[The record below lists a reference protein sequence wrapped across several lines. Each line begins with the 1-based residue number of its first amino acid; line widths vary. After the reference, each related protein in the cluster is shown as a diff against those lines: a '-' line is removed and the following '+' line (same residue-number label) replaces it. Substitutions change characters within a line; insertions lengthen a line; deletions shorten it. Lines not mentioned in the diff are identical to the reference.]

1 MKYFFAYM
9 LVLASATLAY
19 PQDSAGT
26 SPPGFQDSIK
36 IALEKTRA
44 AAALEVAADFNQA
57 WNGLRQEQQN
67 QVKDHV
73 RRMKSKKY
81 ALNPHLLN
89 YFGAISNAVNVERAD
104 PARISEYLT
113 VAGQVIE
120 VYEPKGANRFFDV
133 SRTFFRHHALHYER
147 SYRLYARNDQYS
159 FEFIVPETVAWE
171 TPAEETQSGGLWED
185 SPEEDSSSTGLW
197 DDTSGD
203 ESVSDTYWTDD
214 TTAYSDELPPY
225 DDTPSGSSDT
235 GMPGWMT
242 PPVQPLVEGP
252 VIRFDPL
259 TLNMVTRSDSV
270 FIENTKGTFAIME
283 GVFVGDQGKFDWS
296 PAGLNP
302 DSVYCEFGEYNFK
315 VNAPGFS
322 AEMAKL
328 TYVGRTPGAVQGSF
342 LFRSEPR
349 ADSVLSSFPR
359 FISYQSDLN
368 IQGFGDE
375 TVEYR
380 GGFSLKGRK
389 ISSQSVSGD
398 FSTID
403 VTVDGAKK
411 FTVKSPE
418 FVFLDSVILADRT
431 RLRIYQT
438 NDTLVHPDVRIKYDF
453 GKHRLTVLHDKGVMH
468 HTPYSSP
475 FFSVDF
481 SADVMRWDLKSDSID
496 IFTDGGRNTVPMI
509 IESVDFYD
517 PEDFRLL
524 NGKGFSFHPLVL
536 TVGYCFKNRVREFYS
551 GDLAVYAKKDI
562 TEIQQALRFL
572 AQKGMVTYDPR
583 TDRVR
588 VSEKAV
594 ELYRSFKG
602 ESDYDNLKIHSV
614 IDSLPNATINL
625 PGRYMTVRG
634 VDEFRVS
641 DSLNVRIKPDSS
653 IITILQNRDIKFD
666 GTINAGNYEI
676 SGKGFTLKYDSFF
689 IKLTHI
695 DSINFFVTEKNS
707 RGQSIRRK
715 VNNSLVGADS
725 TAAIEGGLGNS
736 AQSSGTLYISRA
748 NNKSGK
754 KKMPNF
760 PRLDAETGGV
770 IYFDRPEVLGG
781 IYDRSIFFAVPPF
794 DLDSLNDTD
803 PSAINFEGTFVSS
816 GMFPSFKEKLRSM
829 PDKSLGFEHAIPQSG
844 YQLYKGDGKLSGTVS
859 LTNRGIRST
868 GKIEFLAATVYSPDF
883 LFYPDSVIATGNRA
897 KIDKRQFGATTFPQ
911 ASLADFDM
919 KWYPN
924 EDKMHLKNLKAPFN
938 MYDSTAT
945 LNGRL
950 VVSSTGVTGE
960 GKLDTRGTELL
971 SKELSFTSTGFG
983 ARHAKFKVNS
993 NDPRKP
999 LIFGNDI
1006 RLHFNLDENYADISP
1021 EIEGVA
1027 AINFP
1032 YAQVKTSIPK
1042 GRYDFATKK
1051 IVMNKSPDVPLESSY
1066 FYTTREELDSLA
1078 FNAESAEY
1086 DLTTQ
1091 QLKVSGIPY
1100 IVVADA
1106 MITPENN
1113 EVLILENAKI
1123 GTLKNTTIVLDTLNA
1138 YHRLTEGVVDIISR
1152 KEFTGYATYQYVNSL
1167 ADTFAIKMTD
1177 FHLEPVVEI
1186 TDEKKRQ
1193 DPEQVAMQT
1202 VATGSVGEDANL
1214 VLGAGMFY
1222 KGDMTMYATRP
1233 ALQLDGY
1240 VKLDIKNIDSYKGW
1254 IAYSQTGDETDVMI
1268 DFDNAVNDEG
1278 RKVEAGLNFSVD
1290 NNLYITFLN
1299 DKKDEADESL
1309 FTPGGKL
1316 YYDTETKEYKI
1327 EDAEKAAGN
1336 KLSGKVFAYNDENQ
1350 RIRFEGPVDLVPA
1363 SKDFTLAAS
1372 VLGSGNMSSNEIR
1385 MNTMLT
1391 MDSNVPAAAFE
1402 IMAREVQEVIL
1413 NEGADEGLGDPTELL
1428 YKVANIVGER
1438 VARDYE
1444 QRSLEGY
1451 VSLATLQPLVKP
1463 LVISNV
1469 NLKWSDEHKA
1479 FYSEGNI
1486 GISNI
1491 LNKDINGAFEGFL
1504 EIKRD
1509 EDGGSSFNLFFKA
1522 SGDVWYYFGF
1532 EGSRML
1538 VQAASNE
1545 FNDVIAKRTNAGK
1558 TKIGEIAFV
1567 PGSDEETLSFINRF
1581 RKDYYGIESPYSLNS
1596 QSMAIP
1602 VTETIT
1608 PVNQPQIQKG
1618 DQKQP
1623 PAQELPEDDG
1633 F

>member
-1 MKYFFAYM
+1 MKYFFTYI
-9 LVLASATLAY
+9 LLLATWTLAY
-19 PQDSAGT
+19 PQDSART
-26 SPPGFQDSIK
+26 SQVGFQDSIR
-36 IALEKTRA
+36 ITLEKTRS
-44 AAALEVAADFNQA
+44 AAALKVAADFSQA
-57 WNGLRQEQQN
+57 WGGLDQGQQQRVRD
-67 QVKDHV
+67 QV
-73 RRMKSKKY
+73 RLMKSKKF
-81 ALNPHLLN
+81 AISPNLLN
-89 YFGAISNAVNVERAD
+89 YFGAIANAVNVERAD
-104 PARISEYLT
+104 PTKISQYLT
-113 VAGQVIE
+113 VAGQVLE
-120 VYEPKGANRFFDV
+120 VYDPRGANRFFEV
-133 SRTFFRHHALHYER
+133 SRTFFAHHALHYEK
-147 SYRLYARNDQYS
+147 SYRLYARDDKYS
-159 FEFIVPETVAWE
+159 FEFIVPETVTWE
-171 TPAEETQSGGLWED
+171 DSPVEETQSGNLWENV
-185 SPEEDSSSTGLW
+185 PAEDTTDDQWESTPA
-197 DDTSGD
+197 D
-203 ESVSDTYWTDD
+203 ESTSDNYWTED
-214 TTAYSDELPPY
+214 TTELPPY
-225 DDTPSGSSDT
+225 DESPSESQ
-235 GMPGWMT
+235 GMPGWIT
-242 PPVQPLVEGP
+242 PPAQPLVEGP
-252 VIRFDPL
+252 IIRFDML
-259 TLNMVTRSDSV
+259 SLNITTRSDSV
-270 FIENTKGTFAIME
+270 FIENTKGDFAIME
-283 GVFVGDQGKFDWS
+283 GIFVGTKGRFDWT
-296 PAGLNP
+296 PAGLP
-302 DSVYCEFGEYNFK
+302 SDSVYCEFEEYNFK
-315 VNAPGFS
+315 VSSHAFG
-322 AEMAKL
+322 AEMARL
-328 TYVGRTPGAVQGSF
+328 TYKGRTPGAIQGSF
-342 LFRSEPR
+342 AFKSETRP
-349 ADSVLSSFPR
+349 DSVVSTFPR
-359 FISYQSDLN
+359 FRSYQSNLD
-368 IQGFGDE
+368 IEGFGDE
-375 TVEYR
+375 TVKYR
-380 GGFSLKGRK
+380 GGFSLTGRM

-398 FSTID
+398 FATID
-403 VTVDGAKK
+403 VTVDGAMK
-411 FTVKSPE
+411 FTAKSPE
-418 FVFLDSVILADRT
+418 FVFRDSSILSERT

-453 GKHRLTVLHDKGVMH
+453 GKRRLTVLHDKGGMH
-468 HTPYSSP
+468 HTPYSAP
-475 FFSVDF
+475 FFMVDF
-481 SADVMRWDLKSDSID
+481 SADVMRWDLKADSID

-517 PEDFRLL
+517 PEDFRIL

-562 TEIQQALRFL
+562 AEIQQAIKFL

-583 TDRVR
+583 SDRVR

-614 IDSLPNATINL
+614 IDSLPNATINI

-634 VDEFRVS
+634 VDEFSVS

-695 DSINFFVTEKNS
+695 DSINFFVTERNS
-707 RGQSIRRK
+707 RGQNIRRK

-725 TAAIEGGLGNS
+725 TAALEGGLGTS

-754 KKMPNF
+754 KKMANF

-781 IYDRSIFFAVPPF
+781 VYDRSIFFAVPPF

-816 GMFPSFKEKLRSM
+816 GMFPSFKDKLRSM
-829 PDKSLGFEHAIPQSG
+829 PDKSLGFEHAIPQAG
-844 YQLYKGDGKLSGTVS
+844 YQLYKGDGRISGTVS
-859 LTNRGIRST
+859 LTNRGIRGS
-868 GKIEFLAATVYSPDF
+868 GKVEFLAATVYSPDF
-883 LFYPDSVIATGNRA
+883 LFYPDSVMATGNRA
-897 KIDKRQFGATTFPQ
+897 RIDESQFGATTFPQ
-911 ASLADFDM
+911 ASLADFEM
-919 KWYPN
+919 KWYPR

-950 VVSSTGVTGE
+950 IVSSNGVTGE

-971 SKELSFTSTGFG
+971 SKEMNFTSTGFG

-1006 RLHFNLDENYADISP
+1006 RLNFNLDENYADISP

-1123 GTLKNTTIVLDTLNA
+1123 GTLNNTTIVLDTLNA

-1152 KEFTGYATYQYVNSL
+1152 KEFTGHATYQYINSL
-1167 ADTFAIKMTD
+1167 SDTFAIKMTD
-1177 FHLEPVVEI
+1177 FHLEPVEEVFASR
-1186 TDEKKRQ
+1186 KQQRSSN
-1193 DPEQVAMQT
+1193 PGAMQT
-1202 VATGSVGEDANL
+1202 VARGAVNEEANL
-1214 VLGAGMFY
+1214 ILGAGMFY

-1240 VKLDIKNIDSYKGW
+1240 VKLDIRNIDSYKGW
-1254 IAYSQTGDETDVMI
+1254 IAYSQTGDETEVML

-1278 RKVEAGLNFSVD
+1278 RKVEAGLNFSV
-1290 NNLYITFLN
+1290 NNSLYITFLN
-1299 DKKDEADESL
+1299 DKKDDGDESL
-1309 FTPGGKL
+1309 FTPSGKL

-1327 EDAEKAAGN
+1327 EDAEKDNGN
-1336 KLSGKVFAYNDENQ
+1336 KLSGKVFAYNDNNQ
-1350 RIRFEGPVDLVPA
+1350 QIRFEGPVDLIPGN
-1363 SKDFTLAAS
+1363 KDFSVTAS
-1372 VLGSGNMSSNEIR
+1372 VLGSGNMSTNEIR
-1385 MNTMLT
+1385 MNTLLT
-1391 MDSNVPAAAFE
+1391 MDSNVPLPAFE
-1402 IMAREVQEVIL
+1402 VMAREVQEVIL
-1413 NEGADEGLGDPTELL
+1413 NDGADEGLGDPTELL
-1428 YKVANIVGER
+1428 YKVANVVGER
-1438 VARDYE
+1438 IAREYE
-1444 QRSLEGY
+1444 QRSLENY
-1451 VSLATLQPLVKP
+1451 VSLATLQPMVRP

-1469 NLKWSDEHKA
+1469 NLKWSSEHKA

-1486 GISNI
+1486 GISNV

-1509 EDGGSSFNLFFKA
+1509 EDGGSTFNLFFKA

-1532 EGSRML
+1532 EGSRLL
-1538 VQAASNE
+1538 VQGASNA

-1558 TKIGEIAFV
+1558 TKIGEVAFV
-1567 PGSDEETLSFINRF
+1567 PGSDEETVSFINRF
-1581 RKDYYGIESPYSLNS
+1581 RKDYYGIESPYSLSS
-1596 QSMAIP
+1596 QSIAVP
-1602 VTETIT
+1602 AAPTT
-1608 PVNQPQIQKG
+1608 PLNQPPPQKI
-1618 DQKQP
+1618 DQTQQPADKQK
-1623 PAQELPEDDG
+1623 EMLEDDG

>member
-1 MKYFFAYM
+1 MKYFFTYI
-9 LVLASATLAY
+9 LLLATWTLAY

-26 SPPGFQDSIK
+26 SPVGFQDSIR
-36 IALEKTRA
+36 ITLEKTRSA
-44 AAALEVAADFNQA
+44 AAIEVAADFSQA
-57 WNGLRQEQQN
+57 WNGLNQGQQQMVRD
-67 QVKDHV
+67 QV
-73 RRMKSKKY
+73 RLMKSRKF
-81 ALNPHLLN
+81 AISPNLLN
-89 YFGAISNAVNVERAD
+89 YFGAIANAVNVERAD
-104 PARISEYLT
+104 PAKISQYLT
-113 VAGQVIE
+113 VSGQVLE
-120 VYEPKGANRFFDV
+120 VYDPKGANRFFQV
-133 SRTFFRHHALHYER
+133 SRAFFAHHALHYEK
-147 SYRLYARNDQYS
+147 SYRLYARDDDYR
-159 FEFIVPETVAWE
+159 FEFIVPETVTWE
-171 TPAEETQSGGLWED
+171 EPPADEGQSGGLWED
-185 SPEEDSSSTGLW
+185 EPADDVSNDLWESSPTDESYSDNYETEPAYEESA
-197 DDTSGD
+197 SGD
-203 ESVSDTYWTDD
+203 Q
-214 TTAYSDELPPY
+214 
-225 DDTPSGSSDT
+225 
-235 GMPGWMT
+235 GMPGWIV
-242 PPVQPLVEGP
+242 PEAQPMVEGP
-252 VIRFDPL
+252 VIRFDGL
-259 TLNMVTRSDSV
+259 SLNMTTRSDSV
-270 FIENTKGTFAIME
+270 FIQDTRGDFAIME
-283 GVFVGDQGKFDWS
+283 GIFVGSKGRFDWT
-296 PAGLNP
+296 PAGLP
-302 DSVYCEFGEYNFK
+302 SDSVYCEFEEYNFK
-315 VNAPGFS
+315 VSVPAFG
-322 AEMAKL
+322 AEMARL
-328 TYVGRTPGAVQGSF
+328 TYTGRTPGAIQGSF
-342 LFRSEPR
+342 AFKSVPR
-349 ADSVLSSFPR
+349 QDSVLSSFPR
-359 FISYQSDLN
+359 FKSYQSNLD
-368 IQGFGDE
+368 IRGFGDE
-375 TVEYR
+375 TVKYR
-380 GGFSLKGRK
+380 GGFALTGNK
-389 ISSQSVSGD
+389 ISSESVSGD

-403 VTVDGAKK
+403 VTVDGAMK
-411 FTVKSPE
+411 FTARSPE
-418 FVFLDSVILADRT
+418 FIFRDSSILSNRT
-431 RLRIYQT
+431 RLRLYQL

-453 GKHRLTVLHDKGVMH
+453 GKHRLTVLHDKGGMH
-468 HTPYSSP
+468 HTPYSAP
-475 FFSVDF
+475 FFMVDF
-481 SADVMRWDLKSDSID
+481 SADVMRWDLKTDSIN

-517 PEDFRLL
+517 PDDFRIL

-562 TEIQQALRFL
+562 AEIQQAIRFL

-614 IDSLPNATINL
+614 IDSLPNATINI

-634 VDEFRVS
+634 VEEFRVS
-641 DSLNVRIKPDSS
+641 DSLNVRIMPDSS

-695 DSINFFVTEKNS
+695 DSINFFVTERNS
-707 RGQSIRRK
+707 RGQNIRRK

-725 TAAIEGGLGNS
+725 TAAVEGGLGNS

-754 KKMPNF
+754 RKIPNY

-770 IYFDRPEVLGG
+770 IYFDRQEVLGG
-781 IYDRSIFFAVPPF
+781 VYDRSIFFAVPPF

-829 PDKSLGFEHAIPQSG
+829 PDKSLGFEHAIPQEG
-844 YQLYKGDGKLSGTVS
+844 YQLYKGDGKISGMVS
-859 LTNRGIRST
+859 LTNRGIRGS
-868 GKIEFLAATVYSPDF
+868 GKIDFLAATVYSPDF
-883 LFYPDSVIATGNRA
+883 LFYPDSVIATGNRV
-897 KIDKRQFGATTFPQ
+897 RMRESQFGATTFPQ
-911 ASLADFDM
+911 ASLADFEM
-919 KWYPN
+919 KWYPR

-945 LNGRL
+945 LNGRII
-950 VVSSTGVTGE
+950 VSSNGVSGE

-971 SKELSFTSTGFG
+971 SKEINFTSTGFG
-983 ARHAKFKVNS
+983 ARNAKFKVNS

-1006 RLHFNLDENYADISP
+1006 RLNFNLDENYADISP

-1032 YAQVKTSIPK
+1032 YAQVKTSIPR

-1051 IVMNKSPDVPLESSY
+1051 IIMNKSPDVPLESSY

-1167 ADTFAIKMTD
+1167 SDTFAIKMTD
-1177 FHLEPVVEI
+1177 FHLEPVE
-1186 TDEKKRQ
+1186 ELLASRKQQRGLN
-1193 DPEQVAMQT
+1193 PNAMQT
-1202 VATGSVGEDANL
+1202 VARGSVGEEANL

-1254 IAYSQTGDETDVMI
+1254 IAYSQTGDETEVML

-1299 DKKDEADESL
+1299 DKKDDADESL

-1327 EDAEKAAGN
+1327 EDAEKAIGN
-1336 KLSGKVFAYNDENQ
+1336 KLSGKVFAYNDNNQ
-1350 RIRFEGPVDLVPA
+1350 QIRFEGPVDLVPL
-1363 SKDFTLAAS
+1363 SKDFSLIAS
-1372 VLGSGNMSSNEIR
+1372 VLGSGNMSTNEIR
-1385 MNTMLT
+1385 MNSMLA
-1391 MDSNVPAAAFE
+1391 MDTNIPLPAFE
-1402 IMAREVQEVIL
+1402 VMAKEVQDVIVTD
-1413 NEGADEGLGDPTELL
+1413 GADEGLGDPTELL

-1438 VARDYE
+1438 IARDYE
-1444 QRSLEGY
+1444 QKSLENY
-1451 VSLATLQPLVKP
+1451 VSLATVQPLVKP

-1469 NLKWSDEHKA
+1469 NLKWSSEHKA
-1479 FYSEGNI
+1479 FYSEGTI

-1504 EIKRD
+1504 EVKRD

-1532 EGSRML
+1532 EGSRLL
-1538 VQAASNE
+1538 VQGASNA
-1545 FNDVIAKRTNAGK
+1545 FNDIIAKRTNAGK

-1567 PGSDEETLSFINRF
+1567 PGSDEETVSFINRF
-1581 RKDYYGIESPYSLNS
+1581 RKDYYGIESPYSLSS
-1596 QSMAIP
+1596 QSLAIP
-1602 VTETIT
+1602 AT
-1608 PVNQPQIQKG
+1608 PAAPLNQPPPQKV
-1618 DQKQP
+1618 DQTEQ
-1623 PAQELPEDDG
+1623 PAQKEMLEDDG

>member
-1 MKYFFAYM
+1 MKYFFTYI
-9 LVLASATLAY
+9 LLLATWTLAY

-26 SPPGFQDSIK
+26 SPVGFQDSIR
-36 IALEKTRA
+36 ITLEKTRSA
-44 AAALEVAADFNQA
+44 AAIEVAADFSQA
-57 WNGLRQEQQN
+57 WNGLNQGQQQMVRD
-67 QVKDHV
+67 QV
-73 RRMKSKKY
+73 RLMKSRKF
-81 ALNPHLLN
+81 AISPNLLN
-89 YFGAISNAVNVERAD
+89 YFGAIANAVNVERAD
-104 PARISEYLT
+104 PAKISQYLT
-113 VAGQVIE
+113 VSGQVLE
-120 VYEPKGANRFFDV
+120 VYDPKGANRFFQV
-133 SRTFFRHHALHYER
+133 SRAFFAHHALHYEK
-147 SYRLYARNDQYS
+147 SYRLYARDDDYR
-159 FEFIVPETVAWE
+159 FEFIVPETVTWE
-171 TPAEETQSGGLWED
+171 EPPADEGQSGGLWED
-185 SPEEDSSSTGLW
+185 EPADDVSNDLWESSPTDESYSDNYETEPAYEESA
-197 DDTSGD
+197 SGD
-203 ESVSDTYWTDD
+203 Q
-214 TTAYSDELPPY
+214 
-225 DDTPSGSSDT
+225 
-235 GMPGWMT
+235 GMPGWIV
-242 PPVQPLVEGP
+242 PEAQPMVEGP
-252 VIRFDPL
+252 VIRFDGL
-259 TLNMVTRSDSV
+259 SLNMTTRSDSV
-270 FIENTKGTFAIME
+270 FIQDTRGDFAIME
-283 GVFVGDQGKFDWS
+283 GIFVGSKGRFDWT
-296 PAGLNP
+296 PAGLP
-302 DSVYCEFGEYNFK
+302 SDSVYCEFEEYNFK
-315 VNAPGFS
+315 VSVPAFG
-322 AEMAKL
+322 AEMARL
-328 TYVGRTPGAVQGSF
+328 TYTGRTPGAIQGSF
-342 LFRSEPR
+342 AFKSVPR
-349 ADSVLSSFPR
+349 QDSVLSSFPR
-359 FISYQSDLN
+359 FKSYQSNLD
-368 IQGFGDE
+368 IRGFGDE
-375 TVEYR
+375 TVKYR
-380 GGFSLKGRK
+380 GGFALTGNK
-389 ISSQSVSGD
+389 ISSESVSGD

-403 VTVDGAKK
+403 VTVDGAMK
-411 FTVKSPE
+411 FTARSPE
-418 FVFLDSVILADRT
+418 FIFRDSSILSNRT
-431 RLRIYQT
+431 RLRLYQL

-453 GKHRLTVLHDKGVMH
+453 GKHRLTVLHDKGGMH
-468 HTPYSSP
+468 HTPYSAP
-475 FFSVDF
+475 FFMVDF
-481 SADVMRWDLKSDSID
+481 SADVMRWDLKTDSIN

-517 PEDFRLL
+517 PDDFRIL

-562 TEIQQALRFL
+562 AEIQQAIRFL

-614 IDSLPNATINL
+614 IDSLPNATINI

-634 VDEFRVS
+634 VEEFRVS
-641 DSLNVRIKPDSS
+641 DSLNVRIMPDSS

-695 DSINFFVTEKNS
+695 DSINFFVTERNS
-707 RGQSIRRK
+707 RGQNIRRK

-725 TAAIEGGLGNS
+725 TAAVEGGLGNS

-748 NNKSGK
+748 TNKSGK
-754 KKMPNF
+754 RKIPNY

-770 IYFDRPEVLGG
+770 IYFDRQEVLGG
-781 IYDRSIFFAVPPF
+781 VYDRSIFFAVPPF

-829 PDKSLGFEHAIPQSG
+829 PDKSLGFEHAIPQEG
-844 YQLYKGDGKLSGTVS
+844 YQLYKGDGKISGMVS
-859 LTNRGIRST
+859 LTNRGIRGS
-868 GKIEFLAATVYSPDF
+868 GKIDFLAATVYSPDF
-883 LFYPDSVIATGNRA
+883 LFYPDSVIATGNRV
-897 KIDKRQFGATTFPQ
+897 RMRESQFGATTFPQ
-911 ASLADFDM
+911 ASLADFEM
-919 KWYPN
+919 KWYPR

-945 LNGRL
+945 LNGRII
-950 VVSSTGVTGE
+950 VSSNGVSGE

-971 SKELSFTSTGFG
+971 SKEINFTSTGFG
-983 ARHAKFKVNS
+983 ARNAKFKVNS

-1006 RLHFNLDENYADISP
+1006 RLNFNLDENYADISP

-1032 YAQVKTSIPK
+1032 YAQVKTSIPR

-1051 IVMNKSPDVPLESSY
+1051 IIMNKSPDVPLESSY

-1167 ADTFAIKMTD
+1167 SDTFAIKMTD
-1177 FHLEPVVEI
+1177 FHLEPVE
-1186 TDEKKRQ
+1186 ELLASRKQQRGLN
-1193 DPEQVAMQT
+1193 PNAMQT
-1202 VATGSVGEDANL
+1202 VARGSVGEEANL

-1254 IAYSQTGDETDVMI
+1254 IAYSQTGDETEVML

-1299 DKKDEADESL
+1299 DKKDDADESL

-1327 EDAEKAAGN
+1327 EDAEKAIGN
-1336 KLSGKVFAYNDENQ
+1336 KLSGKVFAYNDNNQ
-1350 RIRFEGPVDLVPA
+1350 QIRFEGPVDLVPL
-1363 SKDFTLAAS
+1363 SKDFSLIAS
-1372 VLGSGNMSSNEIR
+1372 VLGSGNMSTNEIR
-1385 MNTMLT
+1385 MNSMLA
-1391 MDSNVPAAAFE
+1391 MDTNIPLPAFE
-1402 IMAREVQEVIL
+1402 VMAKEVQDVIVTD
-1413 NEGADEGLGDPTELL
+1413 GADEGLGDPTELL

-1444 QRSLEGY
+1444 QKSLENY
-1451 VSLATLQPLVKP
+1451 VSLATVQPLVKP

-1469 NLKWSDEHKA
+1469 NLKWSSEHKA
-1479 FYSEGNI
+1479 FYSEGTI

-1504 EIKRD
+1504 EVKRD

-1532 EGSRML
+1532 EGSRLL
-1538 VQAASNE
+1538 VQGASNA
-1545 FNDVIAKRTNAGK
+1545 FNDIIAKRTNAGK

-1567 PGSDEETLSFINRF
+1567 PGSDEETVSFINRF
-1581 RKDYYGIESPYSLNS
+1581 RKDYYGIESPYSLSS
-1596 QSMAIP
+1596 QSLAIP
-1602 VTETIT
+1602 AT
-1608 PVNQPQIQKG
+1608 PAAPLNQPPPQKV
-1618 DQKQP
+1618 DQTEQ
-1623 PAQELPEDDG
+1623 PAQKEMLEDDG

>member
-1 MKYFFAYM
+1 MKYFFAYI
-9 LVLASATLAY
+9 LLLATPTLAY

-26 SPPGFQDSIK
+26 TPVGFQDSIR
-36 IALEKTRA
+36 ITLEKTRSA
-44 AAALEVAADFNQA
+44 AAAQVARDFSQA
-57 WNGLRQEQQN
+57 WDGLNPGQQQ
-67 QVKDHV
+67 QVRDQV
-73 RRMKSKKY
+73 RVMKSKKF
-81 ALNPHLLN
+81 ALSPHLLN
-89 YFGAISNAVNVERAD
+89 YFGAIANAVNAERAD
-104 PARISEYLT
+104 AAKISRYLT
-113 VAGQVIE
+113 VSGQVLE
-120 VYEPKGANRFFDV
+120 VYDPPAANRFFEV
-133 SRTFFRHHALHYER
+133 SRTFFGHHALHHEK
-147 SYRLYARNDQYS
+147 SYRLYPRDDSYN
-159 FEFIVPETVAWE
+159 FEFIVPETVTWE
-171 TPAEETQSGGLWED
+171 DPPAEEDQSGGLWD
-185 SPEEDSSSTGLW
+185 DIPADNAADDAW
-197 DDTSGD
+197 DDVPDDGPA
-203 ESVSDTYWTDD
+203 SDDYWTEDANEPD
-214 TTAYSDELPPY
+214 N
-225 DDTPSGSSDT
+225 SGQ
-235 GMPGWMT
+235 GMPGWIT
-242 PPVQPLVEGP
+242 PPAQPLVEGP
-252 VIRFDPL
+252 VIRFDAL
-259 TLNMVTRSDSV
+259 SLNMVTHSDSV
-270 FIENTKGTFAIME
+270 FIRGTKGDFAILD
-283 GVFVGDQGKFDWS
+283 GVFVGTKGRFDWT
-296 PAGLNP
+296 PAGLAA
-302 DSVYCEFGEYNFK
+302 DSVYCDLEEYNFK
-315 VNAPGFS
+315 VSTPAFA
-322 AEMAKL
+322 AEMASL
-328 TYVGRTPGAVQGSF
+328 TYLGRTPGAIQGSF
-342 LFRSEPR
+342 AFKSEIRP
-349 ADSVLSSFPR
+349 DSVFSSFPR
-359 FISYQSDLN
+359 FRSYRSDLD

-375 TVEYR
+375 TVRYR
-380 GGFSLKGRK
+380 GGFSLTGRK

-398 FSTID
+398 LSTID

-411 FTVKSPE
+411 FTARSPE
-418 FVFLDSVILADRT
+418 FVFRDSSILSERT
-431 RLRIYQT
+431 KLRIYQA
-438 NDTLVHPDVRIKYDF
+438 NDTLVHPDVRIRYDF
-453 GKHRLTVLHDKGVMH
+453 GKRRLTVLRNKGIMR
-468 HTPYSSP
+468 HTPYSAP

-481 SADVMRWDLKSDSID
+481 SADMMRWDLKSDSID
-496 IFTDGGRNTVPMI
+496 VYTDGGRNTVPMI

-517 PEDFRLL
+517 PDDFRIL

-536 TVGYCFKNRVREFYS
+536 TVGYCFNKRVREFYT

-562 TEIQQALRFL
+562 TEIQHAINFL

-614 IDSLPNATINL
+614 IDSLPNATINI

-634 VDEFRVS
+634 VEEFRVS

-707 RGQSIRRK
+707 RGQNIRRK

-725 TAAIEGGLGNS
+725 TAAVEGGLGNS

-754 KKMPNF
+754 KKMPNY

-781 IYDRSIFFAVPPF
+781 VYDRSIFFAVPPF

-829 PDKSLGFEHAIPQSG
+829 PDKSLGFEHAVPQAG
-844 YQLYKGDGKLSGTVS
+844 YQLYKGDGKISGMVS
-859 LTNRGIRST
+859 LTNRGIRGA
-868 GKIEFLAATVYSPDF
+868 GKIDFLAATVYSPDF

-897 KIDKRQFGATTFPQ
+897 RLKELQVGAASFPQ
-911 ASLADFDM
+911 ASLADFEM
-919 KWYPN
+919 KWYPG
-924 EDKMHLKNLKAPFN
+924 EDKMHLKNLQAPFN

-945 LNGRL
+945 LNGRI

-971 SKELSFTSTGFG
+971 SKEMNFTSTGFG

-1006 RLHFNLDENYADISP
+1006 RLNFNLDENYADISP

-1042 GRYDFATKK
+1042 GRYDFTTRK

-1167 ADTFAIKMTD
+1167 RDTFAIKMTD
-1177 FHLEPVVEI
+1177 FHLEPIEEVLTASRKQQRGI
-1186 TDEKKRQ
+1186 
-1193 DPEQVAMQT
+1193 DPGAMQT
-1202 VATGSVGEDANL
+1202 VARGSVDEKANL
-1214 VLGAGMFY
+1214 ILGAGMFY

-1254 IAYSQTGDETDVMI
+1254 IAYSQTGDETEVMI
-1268 DFDNAVNDEG
+1268 DFDNAYNDEG
-1278 RKVEAGLNFSVD
+1278 RKVEAGLNFSID

-1299 DKKDEADESL
+1299 DKKDDADESL

-1316 YYDTETKEYKI
+1316 YYDTETREYKI
-1327 EDAEKAAGN
+1327 EDAEKAQGD

-1350 RIRFEGPVDLVPA
+1350 HIRFEGPVTLIPGN
-1363 SKDFTLAAS
+1363 KDFALTAS
-1372 VLGSGNMSSNEIR
+1372 VLGSGNMGTNEIR
-1385 MNTMLT
+1385 MNTLLT
-1391 MDSNVPAAAFE
+1391 MDSNIPTQAFE

-1428 YKVANIVGER
+1428 YKMANVVGER
-1438 VARDYE
+1438 IARDYE
-1444 QRSLEGY
+1444 QRSLESY
-1451 VSLATLQPLVKP
+1451 VSLATVQPLVRP

-1469 NLKWSDEHKA
+1469 NLKWSPEHKA

-1532 EGSRML
+1532 EGSRLL
-1538 VQAASNE
+1538 VQGASNA
-1545 FNDVIAKRTNAGK
+1545 FNDVIARRTNAGK

-1567 PGSDEETLSFINRF
+1567 PGSDEETVAFINRF
-1581 RKDYYGIESPYSLNS
+1581 RRDYYGIESPYSLS
-1596 QSMAIP
+1596 SRSMAIP
-1602 VTETIT
+1602 ANEPVTPI
-1608 PVNQPQIQKG
+1608 N
-1618 DQKQP
+1618 QP
-1623 PAQELPEDDG
+1623 PAQKVDQTEQPAREELEDDG